1 MTRSFPWRETSV
13 SKSKLTPPKALEV
26 VVLSWLTIPLVTVLI
41 ALSTGLST
49 RLAPGILESPG
60 IVGFSR
66 KVSIAAGLIDGI
78 ALNAAAICPPTNGIW
93 LTSKP
98 ADFISFNRKAPGLAA
113 ASWIFPTILTI
124 CSTPLRAAAAVDIP
138 GILKVPRVLKIF
150 AKPLIP
156 TVEIAWFTRSP
167 SVVLRIAEPLVVAG
181 AAAAS
186 AWVSIGTMDGLV
198 ARIAVKEAT
207 AALEALALLFPTR
220 FISELW
226 ETDAIPLSIAE
237 LSLKTPDELVELWDP
252 TAESTLSAALEEL
265 NIELLPLS
273 FDELESASDT
283 ILFVGVWITTVLVV
297 FWLSLIELLLSDTF
311 EVIPSVS
318 VSTVLA
324 SDLLELWSLACS

>member
-1 MTRSFPWRETSV
+1 M
-13 SKSKLTPPKALEV
+13 EV

-78 ALNAAAICPPTNGIW
+78 ALNDAAICPPTNGIW

-98 ADFISFNRKAPGLAA
+98 ADFIPFNRKAPGLAA

-124 CSTPLRAAAAVDIP
+124 CSTPLRADAAVVIP
-138 GILKVPRVLKIF
+138 GILKVPSVLKIF
-150 AKPLIP
+150 SKPLIP

-167 SVVLRIAEPLVVAG
+167 SVVLRVAEPLVVAG
-181 AAAAS
+181 AVVAS
-186 AWVSIGTMDGLV
+186 AWVSIGSTIDELV

-207 AALEALALLFPTR
+207 AALEALVLLFPAR

-226 ETDAIPLSIAE
+226 EVDPIPLSIAE
-237 LSLKTPDELVELWDP
+237 LSLKITDELVELWE
-252 TAESTLSAALEEL
+252 TAAESTLSAALEEL

-283 ILFVGVWITTVLVV
+283 ILFVGVWITAVLVV

-324 SDLLELWSLACS
+324 SELLELWSLACS